1 MIKFLSNTSRPLLIA
16 VLALSFLAGWA
27 LLHAESQLE
36 ILVLGIVVA
45 VLLGVS
51 RRLGIARPLGLSAGR
66 YPRLLGMGCIV
77 GVLVLLA
84 VFHEDH
90 FALLLLATVLIYS
103 VACLG
108 LNVQF
113 GYAGIVNFAGA
124 AFFGIGSYTAAMLA
138 LHSGVPDLLAILIAG
153 LLAAA
158 LGSLLILP
166 VLRTRGHYA
175 ALVTIAFGIL
185 FRTFMEVNDT
195 FGGPQGVRIPSM
207 TLFGRDLG
215 ESLEWG
221 DSEISFYA
229 NFVILALVLCS
240 LAFWLVRRLER
251 SWLGVSMDMVRT
263 DEVSASAFGI
273 RIARTKVMA
282 FVFGNFLIG
291 VAGAS
296 YGLMTGYVA
305 PNNFTF
311 GDSLILVSIVIL
323 GGIGNPWGIIP
334 AVAIVMILPEKLQ
347 SIQEYRFLLYGL
359 LVIAILLF
367 RPQGLLPRQVRKFFP
382 GRES

>member
-1 MIKFLSNTSRPLLIA
+1 MSTFFSKPSRGLL
-16 VLALSFLAGWA
+16 LAALGLGFVAAWA

-36 ILVLGIVVA
+36 ILF
-45 VLLGVS
+45 
-51 RRLGIARPLGLSAGR
+51 LGIAIIIVTLLSGRLGLARSLGSSAAGH
-66 YPRLLGMGCIV
+66 PRLLGMGCIA
-77 GVLVLLA
+77 GVLILLA
-84 VFHEDH
+84 VFHDEH

-138 LHSGVPDLLAILIAG
+138 LHSSVPDLLAILIAG
-153 LLAAA
+153 LVAAA

-185 FRTFMEVNDT
+185 FRTFMEVNDS
-195 FGGPQGVRIPSM
+195 FGGPQGLRIPSM
-207 TLFGRDLG
+207 TLFGIDLG

-229 NFVILALVLCS
+229 NFVILALILCTA
-240 LAFWLVRRLER
+240 AFWMVRRLER
-251 SWLGVSMDMVRT
+251 SWLGVAMDMVRT
-263 DEVSASAFGI
+263 DEISASAFGI

-296 YGLMTGYVA
+296 YGLMTA
-305 PNNFTF
+305 MWRPTT
-311 GDSLILVSIVIL
+311 
-323 GGIGNPWGIIP
+323 
-334 AVAIVMILPEKLQ
+334 LP
-347 SIQEYRFLLYGL
+347 S
-359 LVIAILLF
+359 VTH
-367 RPQGLLPRQVRKFFP
+367 
-382 GRES
+382 

>member
-1 MIKFLSNTSRPLLIA
+1 MNTFFRIPSRALLA
-16 VLALSFLAGWA
+16 ASLGLAFLAAWA
-27 LLHAESQLE
+27 LLRAESQLE
-36 ILVLGIVVA
+36 IL
-45 VLLGVS
+45 LLGVVVTAVLMGAS
-51 RRLGIARPLGLSAGR
+51 RLSLAPVLGASAADH
-66 YPRLLGMGCIV
+66 PRLLGLGCIA
-77 GVLVLLA
+77 GVVVLLV
-84 VFHEDH
+84 VFHDEH

-138 LHSGVPDLLAILIAG
+138 LHSAIPDLLAIFIAG
-153 LLAAA
+153 LVAAA

-195 FGGPQGVRIPSM
+195 FGGPQGLRIPSM
-207 TLFGRDLG
+207 TLFGYDLG

-221 DSEISFYA
+221 DGEISFYA
-229 NFVILALVLCS
+229 NFVIIALVLCAG
-240 LAFWLVRRLER
+240 AFWLVRRLER
-251 SWLGVSMDMVRT
+251 SWLGVAMDMVRT

-273 RIARTKVMA
+273 RVARTKVLA
-282 FVFGNFLIG
+282 FVFGNFLVG

-334 AVAIVMILPEKLQ
+334 AVAIVLILPEKLQ

-367 RPQGLLPRQVRKFFP
+367 RPQGLLPRKVRQFFV
-382 GRES
+382 GRPS

>member
-16 VLALSFLAGWA
+16 ALALSFLAGWA

-45 VLLGVS
+45 VLLGAS
-51 RRLGIARPLGLSAGR
+51 RRLGIARPLGLCAGR

-153 LLAAA
+153 LMAAA

-229 NFVILALVLCS
+229 NFVILALILCS

>member
-1 MIKFLSNTSRPLLIA
+1 MSQFLSNASRALLIV
-16 VLALSFLAGWA
+16 VLALGFFVGWA
-27 LLHAESQLE
+27 LLHAESQVE
-36 ILVLGIVVA
+36 ILVLAVVVA
-45 VLLGVS
+45 LAMFFS
-51 RRLGIARPLGLSAGR
+51 KKLGIARPLGDSASQN
-66 YPRLLGMGCIV
+66 PKLLGLGCIV
-77 GVLVLLA
+77 GVLALLV
-84 VFHEDH
+84 VFHEEH

-153 LLAAA
+153 FVAAA
-158 LGSLLILP
+158 LGSMLILP

-207 TLFGRDLG
+207 TLFGWDLG

-221 DSEISFYA
+221 DGEISFYA
-229 NFVILALVLCS
+229 NFVILALILCS
-240 LAFWLVRRLER
+240 VAFWLVRRLER
-251 SWLGVSMDMVRT
+251 SWLGVAMDMVRT
-263 DEVSASAFGI
+263 DEVSAATFGI

>member
-1 MIKFLSNTSRPLLIA
+1 MHTFLSKASRPLLA
-16 VLALSFLAGWA
+16 GALALGFIVAWA
-27 LLHAESQLE
+27 LLHAESQVE
-36 ILVLGIVVA
+36 ILLLALVAGA
-45 VLLGVS
+45 VLLAA
-51 RRLGIARPLGLSAGR
+51 RRLKLAAPLGRSASEH
-66 YPRLLGMGCIV
+66 PRLLELGCIA
-77 GVLVLLA
+77 GVLALLV
-84 VFHEDH
+84 VFHDAH

-124 AFFGIGSYTAAMLA
+124 AFFGIGSYTAATLA
-138 LHSGVPDLLAILIAG
+138 LHSGVPHLLAVLIAG
-153 LLAAA
+153 LVAAA

-195 FGGPQGVRIPSM
+195 FGGPQGLRIPGM
-207 TLFGRDLG
+207 TLFGWDMS

-221 DSEISFYA
+221 DSEVSFYA
-229 NFVILALVLCS
+229 NFVLLALLLCS
-240 LAFWLVRRLER
+240 VAFWLVRRLER
-251 SWLGVSMDMVRT
+251 SWLGVAMDMVRT

-273 RIARTKVMA
+273 RIARTKVLA

-291 VAGAS
+291 VAGAA

-367 RPQGLLPRQVRKFFP
+367 RPQGLLPRQVRQFFP
-382 GRES
+382 GRPS

>member
-16 VLALSFLAGWA
+16 ALALSFLAGWA

-36 ILVLGIVVA
+36 ILVLGVVIA

-51 RRLGIARPLGLSAGR
+51 RRLGVARLLGLSAAR
-66 YPRLLGMGCIV
+66 SPRLLGVGCIV

-138 LHSGVPDLLAILIAG
+138 LHSGVPNLLAILIAG
-153 LLAAA
+153 LMAAA

-229 NFVILALVLCS
+229 NFVILALILCS

-282 FVFGNFLIG
+282 FVLGNFLIG